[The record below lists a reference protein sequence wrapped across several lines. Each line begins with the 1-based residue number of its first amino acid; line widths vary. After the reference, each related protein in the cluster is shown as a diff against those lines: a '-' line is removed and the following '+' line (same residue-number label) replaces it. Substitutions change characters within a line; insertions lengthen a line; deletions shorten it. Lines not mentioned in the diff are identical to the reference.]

1 MSLTIQADF
10 SEQVHSR
17 IVLGQDDSFPRGRAI
32 SMLADGKRPD
42 ALSLLKQVLTNTA
55 EEPRF
60 RRLAAIALW
69 RLNTAE
75 ARETLLASLEEAK
88 DPTLLDGLAKVLG
101 RVGDERALKALE
113 AARGRA
119 DGYLAE
125 HIDFAASLIAYRL
138 GLPGHDLPVPEATEG
153 VPRSPRGRLE
163 LAPPSQEELD
173 LFAKAVDQDPYGVE
187 LAKGKVWQ
195 IRCPAGLWM
204 LALGERF
211 AAADSVERLRKEKTV
226 AGLIASKNNVDG
238 RYSIAYLLFSA
249 GSAKGG
255 GVDLVIHRT
264 TGEAAWAGTIQEGTD
279 GQMEFSIHTVG
290 RTGIVA
296 IEVAGNWTKEGEIEL
311 SRAISSTRVAAK
323 QNPVPYEGKAF

>member
-10 SEQVHSR
+10 SEQLHSR

-32 SMLADGKRPD
+32 SMLAEGSRPD
-42 ALSLLKQVLTNTA
+42 ALSLLKQVLANTA

-75 ARETLLASLEEAK
+75 AREILLASLEEAK

-113 AARGRA
+113 AARDRA

-125 HIDFAASLIAYRL
+125 HIDFAASLIAHRL
-138 GLPGHDLPVPEATEG
+138 GLAGHDLAVPQATEG

-163 LAPPSQEELD
+163 LSPPSQEELD
-173 LFAKAVDQDPYGVE
+173 LFFKAVEQDPYDVA

-204 LALGERF
+204 LALSERF
-211 AAADSVERLRKEKTV
+211 AASSIDGLRQEKTV

-238 RYSIAYLLFSA
+238 RYSIAYLLFSSGDSQGKA
-249 GSAKGG
+249 
-255 GVDLVIHRT
+255 VNLLIHRT
-264 TGEAAWAGTIQEGTD
+264 TGEAAWAGTLQEGPD

-296 IEVAGNWTKEGEIEL
+296 IEVAGNWTKGGEIEL
-311 SRAISSTRVAAK
+311 SRGISSTRVAAK
-323 QNPVPYEGKAF
+323 QNPIAFEGKAF